1 MATNTVRH
9 DIPVRDYGILIYIKP
24 LQPIDLSVVCDETEI
39 GNKVREYSDD
49 IISDVVEQVKKQLED
64 IELGSGI
71 AVVEK
76 RPTNWM
82 NDDK

>member
-1 MATNTVRH
+1 MNNTIKNH
-9 DIPVRDYGILIYIKP
+9 YPIRDYGIRIFLKP
-24 LQPIDLSVVCDETEI
+24 LEAIDLSVVCDETEI
-39 GNKVREYSDD
+39 GNRTREHADY
-49 IISDVVEQVKKQLED
+49 IIDEVVDQVKKQLED

-76 RPTNWM
+76 RPANWM

>member
-1 MATNTVRH
+1 MAHTVRH

-49 IISDVVEQVKKQLED
+49 IISDVVDQVKKQLED
-64 IELGSGI
+64 IELGSHI

-76 RPTNWM
+76 RHTNWM

>member
-1 MATNTVRH
+1 METNTVRH
-9 DIPVRDYGILIYIKP
+9 DIPVRDYGLLIYIKP

-49 IISDVVEQVKKQLED
+49 IISDVVDQVKKQLKD
-64 IELGSGI
+64 IELGNGI

>member
-1 MATNTVRH
+1 METNTVRH
-9 DIPVRDYGILIYIKP
+9 DIPVRDYGLLIYINP

-49 IISDVVEQVKKQLED
+49 IISDVVDQVKKQLKD
-64 IELGSGI
+64 IELGNGI